1 MAYRRVKDVDAA
13 PLILNSIAAQPGKG
27 LAIMI
32 ELRDDAEA
40 ITVQAVAKES
50 RVQLASAVPLD
61 VLDAVGL
68 QVGRSGETQR
78 AGGEARG
85 RKVRNVFDG

>member
-1 MAYRRVKDVDAA
+1 MKDVDAA
-13 PLILNSIAAQPGKG
+13 PLILDSIATQPGKG

-40 ITVQAVAKES
+40 VTVQSVAKES
-50 RVQLASAVPLD
+50 RVQLASTVPLD

-68 QVGRSGETQR
+68 QVGRSGKTQR
-78 AGGEARG
+78 ADGEAWG